1 MPETDLCHNYGMSQ
15 VHGYRIVCLTF
26 CQKSIILANGDN
38 CMFITGYSF
47 VDSLIPAL
55 HSMIFSNSGTSHV
68 AVNIYVYYYT
78 QRHIIPEYRV

>member
-1 MPETDLCHNYGMSQ
+1 
-15 VHGYRIVCLTF
+15 
-26 CQKSIILANGDN
+26 
-38 CMFITGYSF
+38 MFITGYSF